1 MTLNNNLA
9 MFVKGYQHYGLKL
22 KHHVANY
29 ISVCFIS
36 QCYLLKHE
44 MKCLNTTEGRELCL
58 VPGEHS

>member
-1 MTLNNNLA
+1 